1 MFELGSHKSDFES
14 GEWQLDTNSLQ
25 YTCQQFPEQIM
36 FIAWATQRL
45 SLLGAQIS
53 DVANGIERAQ
63 VHFVYS
69 ESAYILCFE
78 ETSEAIWIEGLGEK
92 SQQNLTTLS
101 KELSTVS

>member
-1 MFELGSHKSDFES
+1 MLELDSNASVFEA
-14 GEWQLDTNSLQ
+14 GEWQLQVNTLQ
-25 YTCQQFPEQIM
+25 FTCQPFPEQIM
-36 FIAWATQRL
+36 FIEWATQKL

-78 ETSEAIWIEGLGEK
+78 ETCEAIWIEGIGEQG
-92 SQQNLTTLS
+92 QQDFAALS